1 MISMRIFLLHF
12 ETNISLTLTLSR
24 YAVMA
29 WFLSVNE
36 SCPLT
41 LVSICLEC
49 SRRFTIVHPVIPP
62 IKPANP
68 ASRRNWPSRIP
79 PNNKRPSRIPR
90 QIMAHPASRQT
101 PLGGLGTR
109 QGTNRSKLYEEL
121 GWETF
126 SQR

>member
-49 SRRFTIVHPVIPP
+49 SRIFT
-62 IKPANP
+62 
-68 ASRRNWPSRIP
+68 
-79 PNNKRPSRIPR
+79 
-90 QIMAHPASRQT
+90 
-101 PLGGLGTR
+101 
-109 QGTNRSKLYEEL
+109 KLRELIRDEFNTLWKTQVSSFPKADTYREFKNVKYESYL
-121 GWETF
+121 SDINYRTYRVPF
-126 SQR
+126 TKI